1 MFFYC
6 IIFEV
11 CLYFTILSSLLLVDV
26 KVAFNF
32 FVIMESNLKMI
43 QMMWQGMA
51 SEGTTSAS
59 EADMLRSR
67 PREGKLG
74 TAKNKKEAPTGR
86 AMGRPGGRQV

>member
-59 EADMLRSR
+59 EADMLWSR